1 MRSIGKVA
9 ALTLGFFGASQ
20 ALEAT
25 ILADTNRDGNIDTTG
40 KSDHTGKD
48 TWTETSGALLL
59 ANIGDSN
66 RRCSSNITTFEFD
79 ETLVDYNLCNDATG
93 NVQRNPKY
101 LAPVLT
107 LPITNLGDSATGSV
121 VVVDKTAASKVR
133 VFLKQGD
140 DGWTYI
146 ASNYTFTADQLR
158 QGLNLGVDAREVRTD
173 RWDGRATLQFSV
185 EDNGAKAKDSVAMR
199 VAPVL
204 THHPAQL
211 AEQVVVTDFQLEDGD
226 SFSDR
231 YNGDFERFSAL
242 AGLKKPVL
250 RANQSDEWTQDF
262 FEAGYTTMPGA
273 DGPVTLRVM
282 IASAQNS
289 TSRIR
294 SHRWLFREMRSDT
307 VGAVQHYT
315 YGDTTDSTG
324 NLETVPPYTF
334 NGKTWPAGRTV
345 VGSHHGVKP
354 EITKFLN
361 AQEVQAP
368 IEIDTTWL
376 EVGHTDEFMQFL
388 PAQNERG
395 WVMMVDDPMAGLA
408 ILQQAQKAG
417 NGNVSALSRP
427 VMPEDDDTRCL
438 PKDTL
443 DDVLNRANLTEIQK
457 YCDDNIQA
465 NIDIVKRETGITD
478 GEIIRVP
485 TLYHPANNTLKCVI
499 QWNSTWTPG
508 SNYSVQAREELTGR
522 HRTHGR
528 PRPVSILEAA
538 GVRTLSSSSSSSSSL
553 SPGITQR
560 DDAPKTL
567 QVSAM
572 YPGCINGVVL
582 SNTEYVAPNPWGPIV
597 DGKDI
602 LATAVTAAYAKANYT
617 IHFMDDWFTHHT
629 SQGEIHCGS
638 NVIRETSAKWW

>member
-1 MRSIGKVA
+1 MRSFGKAA
-9 ALTLGFFGASQ
+9 ALTLGFFGASH

-25 ILADTNRDGNIDTTG
+25 ILADTNRDGKIDTTG
-40 KSDHTGKD
+40 NSDQTGKD

-66 RRCSSNITTFEFD
+66 RRCSSNITTDEFD
-79 ETLVDYNLCNDATG
+79 KTLVDYNLCNDATG

-101 LAPVLT
+101 LAPVVT
-107 LPITNLGDSATGSV
+107 LPVTGLGDSATGSV
-121 VVVDKTAASKVR
+121 VVVDETAASKVR

-140 DGWTYI
+140 GWTYV
-146 ASNYTFTADQLR
+146 APDYTFTADQLR
-158 QGLNLGVDAREVRTD
+158 RGLNLGVDAREVRTD
-173 RWDGRATLQFSV
+173 RWDGRATLRFSV
-185 EDNGAKAKDSVAMR
+185 EDNGAEAKDSVAMR

-204 THHPAQL
+204 THHHAQL
-211 AEQVVVTDFQLEDGD
+211 AEQVVVTDFQLGDGD
-226 SFSDR
+226 SFSER

-282 IASAQNS
+282 IASAQKS
-289 TSRIR
+289 SSRIR

-324 NLETVPPYTF
+324 NLETVPPYALD
-334 NGKTWPAGRTV
+334 GKTWPAGRAV
-345 VGSHHGVKP
+345 MGSHHGVKP
-354 EITKFLN
+354 EMVKFLD

-376 EVGHTDEFMQFL
+376 EIGHTDEFMQFL

-408 ILQQAQKAG
+408 ILQQAQNKG
-417 NGNVSALSRP
+417 HGKIPALSRP

-443 DDVLNRANLTEIQK
+443 DDVLNRANLTEIQE
-457 YCDDNIQA
+457 YCDDNIKA
-465 NIDIVKRETGITD
+465 NIDILKRETGITD
-478 GEIIRVP
+478 QEIIRVP
-485 TLYHPANNTLKCVI
+485 TLYHPAKNTLKCVI

-508 SNYSVQAREELTGR
+508 SGSSVQAREEQPGR
-522 HRTHGR
+522 R
-528 PRPVSILEAA
+528 PRPVSVLEAA
-538 GVRTLSSSSSSSSSL
+538 GVRTPSSSSSSD
-553 SPGITQR
+553 IARR
-560 DDAPKTL
+560 DDAPATL

-572 YPGCINGVVL
+572 YPGCVNGVVL
-582 SNTEYVAPNPWGPIV
+582 SNTEYAAPNPWGPVV

-602 LATAVTAAYAKANYT
+602 LATAVMAAYAKANYT
-617 IHFMDDWFTHHT
+617 VHFMDDWFTHHT

>member
-1 MRSIGKVA
+1 MRSFGKAA
-9 ALTLGFFGASQ
+9 ALTLGFFGASH

-25 ILADTNRDGNIDTTG
+25 ILADTNRDGKIDTTG
-40 KSDHTGKD
+40 KSDQTGKD
-48 TWTETSGALLL
+48 TWTETSGALFL

-66 RRCSSNITTFEFD
+66 RRCSSNITTYEFD

-107 LPITNLGDSATGSV
+107 LPITGLGDSATGSV
-121 VVVDKTAASKVR
+121 VVVDETAASKVR
-133 VFLKQGD
+133 VFLKEG
-140 DGWTYI
+140 DGWTHV

-158 QGLNLGVDAREVRTD
+158 RGLDLGVDAREVRTD

-185 EDNGAKAKDSVAMR
+185 EDNGAEAKDGVAMR

-204 THHPAQL
+204 AHHHAQL
-211 AEQVVVTDFQLEDGD
+211 AEQVVVTDFQLGDGD
-226 SFSDR
+226 TFSDR
-231 YNGDFERFSAL
+231 YNADFERFSAL

-315 YGDTTDSTG
+315 YGETTDSTG

-334 NGKTWPAGRTV
+334 NGKTWPVGRTV
-345 VGSHHGVKP
+345 MGSHYGVEP
-354 EITKFLN
+354 EMVKFLN

-376 EVGHTDEFMQFL
+376 EIGHTDEFMQFL

-395 WVMMVDDPMAGLA
+395 WVMMVDDPMAGLE
-408 ILQQAQKAG
+408 ILQQAQKKG
-417 NGNVSALSRP
+417 NGQIPALSRP

-438 PKDTL
+438 PTDTL
-443 DDVLNRANLTEIQK
+443 DDVLNRVNLTEIQK
-457 YCDDNIQA
+457 YCDDNIKA
-465 NIDIVKRETGITD
+465 NIDILKRETGITD
-478 GEIIRVP
+478 QEIIRVP
-485 TLYHPANNTLKCVI
+485 TLYHPAENTLKCVI

-508 SNYSVQAREELTGR
+508 SNYSVQAREEQQPR
-522 HRTHGR
+522 QR
-528 PRPVSILEAA
+528 PRPVSVLEAA
-538 GVRTLSSSSSSSSSL
+538 GVRTSSSSSSSD
-553 SPGITQR
+553 IAQR
-560 DDAPKTL
+560 DNTPATL

-572 YPGCINGVVL
+572 YPGCVNGVVL
-582 SNTEYVAPNPWGPIV
+582 SNTEYAAPNPWGPIV

-602 LATAVTAAYAKANYT
+602 LATAVMAAYAKANYT
-617 IHFMDDWFTHHT
+617 VHFMDDWFTHHV

>member
-1 MRSIGKVA
+1 MRSIGKAA
-9 ALTLGFFGASQ
+9 ALTLGLFGASQ

-25 ILADTNRDGNIDTTG
+25 ILADTNRDGKIDTTG
-40 KSDHTGKD
+40 NSDQTGKD
-48 TWTETSGALLL
+48 TWTETSGALFL

-66 RRCSSNITTFEFD
+66 RRCSSNITTDEFD

-93 NVQRNPKY
+93 DVQRNPKY

-107 LPITNLGDSATGSV
+107 LPMTGLGDSATGSV
-121 VVVDKTAASKVR
+121 VVTDKTAASKVR
-133 VFLKQGD
+133 VFLKKG
-140 DGWTYI
+140 DGWTYV
-146 ASNYTFTADQLR
+146 ASNCTFTADQLR

-211 AEQVVVTDFQLEDGD
+211 AEQVVVTDFQSEDGND
-226 SFSDR
+226 VSELER
-231 YNGDFERFSAL
+231 YIGDFERFSAL

-282 IASAQNS
+282 IASAQKS
-289 TSRIR
+289 KSRIR

-315 YGDTTDSTG
+315 YGETTDSTG
-324 NLETVPPYTF
+324 NLETVPPYTL

-345 VGSHHGVKP
+345 MGSHYGVKP
-354 EITKFLN
+354 EMVKFLD

-368 IEIDTTWL
+368 IGIDTTWL
-376 EVGHTDEFMQFL
+376 EIGHTDEFMQFL

-408 ILQQAQKAG
+408 ILRQAQNKG
-417 NGNVSALSRP
+417 NGKIPALSRP

-443 DDVLNRANLTEIQK
+443 DDVLNRANLTGIQT
-457 YCDDNIQA
+457 YCDDNIKA
-465 NIDIVKRETGITD
+465 NIDILKRETGITD
-478 GEIIRVP
+478 QEIIRVP

-499 QWNSTWTPG
+499 QWNSTWTP
-508 SNYSVQAREELTGR
+508 SSANASVQARDERTGR
-522 HRTHGR
+522 RTHGSR
-528 PRPVSILEAA
+528 PRPVSVLEAA
-538 GVRTLSSSSSSSSSL
+538 GVRPSSH
-553 SPGITQR
+553 GIAQR
-560 DDAPKTL
+560 DDAPAAL

-582 SNTEYVAPNPWGPIV
+582 SNTEYAAPNPWGPVV

-602 LATAVTAAYAKANYT
+602 LATAVIAAYAKANYT
-617 IHFMDDWFTHHT
+617 VHFMDDWFTQHIG
-629 SQGEIHCGS
+629 QGEIHCGS